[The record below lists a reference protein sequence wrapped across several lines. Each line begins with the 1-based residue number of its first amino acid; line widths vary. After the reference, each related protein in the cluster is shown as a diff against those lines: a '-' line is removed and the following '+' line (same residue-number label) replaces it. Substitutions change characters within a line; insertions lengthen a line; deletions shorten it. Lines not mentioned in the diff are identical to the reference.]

1 MSNSQPDFKALIA
14 KIAAGQTLS
23 VTDAKT
29 AFNTILSGDA
39 TPSQM
44 GAFLM
49 GLHLRGET
57 VDELI
62 GGVSVLREKATYIT
76 APDNAVDVV
85 GTGGDGHGT
94 LNISTAAAFVTAG
107 AGVPVA
113 KHGNK
118 AASSRS
124 GTADVQAVLGI
135 NTECDFSL
143 TQRAVHEAGIGFMV
157 AYRHHGAMR
166 HVGPTR
172 VELGIRTI
180 FNLLG
185 VMSNPAAVKRQLIG
199 VYDPNWMRPMAETL
213 RELGSTHIWVM
224 HGADGLDELSTTG
237 PSQVVEMKNGEIRE
251 FEITPEQY
259 GLAKVGLAALKGGT
273 PEENAEALLALL
285 QGTSGPYRDVTLL
298 NAGAAIMIGGKCA
311 TVEEGIELAAQSI
324 DDGAAFKA
332 FETLK
337 RISNE
342 KVREG

>member
-1 MSNSQPDFKALIA
+1 MINVQPSFKALIA
-14 KIAAGQTLS
+14 TIASGKTLT
-23 VTDAKT
+23 VDEAKT
-29 AFNTILSGDA
+29 AFNVILSGDA
-39 TPSQM
+39 TPAQM

-49 GLHLRGET
+49 GLHMRGET

-62 GGVSVLREKATYIT
+62 GGVTVLREKATYIT
-76 APDNAVDVV
+76 APENAVDVV

-94 LNISTAAAFVTAG
+94 LNISTAAAFITAG

-143 TQRAVHEAGIGFMV
+143 TERAIYEAGIGFMV

-172 VELGIRTI
+172 SELGIRTI

-199 VYDPNWMRPMAETL
+199 VYLPRWMRPMAETL
-213 RELGSTHIWVM
+213 RELGSTHVWIM
-224 HGADGLDELSTTG
+224 EGADGLDELTTTG
-237 PSQVVEMKNGEIRE
+237 PSRVVELKNNEITE
-251 FEITPEQY
+251 FEITPEQF
-259 GLAKVGLAALKGGT
+259 GIERVSIEALKGGT
-273 PEENAEALLALL
+273 PEENAKALMALLNGAP
-285 QGTSGPYRDVTLL
+285 GPYRDVALL
-298 NAGAAIMIGGKCA
+298 NAGAAIMIGGKCD
-311 TVEEGIELAAQSI
+311 TVGEGIALARQSI
-324 DDGAAFKA
+324 DTGAALNA
-332 FETLK
+332 FEALK

-342 KVREG
+342 TVETV

>member
-1 MSNSQPDFKALIA
+1 MSTVQPDFKALIA
-14 KIAAGQTLS
+14 KIATGKTLS
-23 VTDAKT
+23 VEEAKI
-29 AFNTILSGDA
+29 AFNIILSGDA

-76 APDNAVDVV
+76 APENAVDVV

-135 NTECDFSL
+135 NTECDFAL
-143 TQRAVHEAGIGFMV
+143 TERAVHEAGIGFMV

-172 VELGIRTI
+172 GELGIRTI

-199 VYDPNWMRPMAETL
+199 VYDPAWMRPMAETL
-213 RELGSTHIWVM
+213 RELGSSHIWVM
-224 HGADGLDELSTTG
+224 HGADGLDELTTTG
-237 PSQVVEMKNGEIRE
+237 PSQVVEMKDGAISS

-259 GLAKVGLAALKGGT
+259 GFTRVSLDDIKGGT
-273 PEENAEALLALL
+273 PQENAAALLAVLK
-285 QGTSGPYRDVTLL
+285 GEAGPYRDITLL
-298 NAGAAIMIGGKCA
+298 NAGAAIMIGGKCSR
-311 TVEEGIELAAQSI
+311 VEEGIDLARQSI
-324 DDGAAFKA
+324 DSGAALNA

-342 KVREG
+342 PGAAA

>member
-1 MSNSQPDFKALIA
+1 MNSVQPEFKVLIA
-14 KIAAGQTLS
+14 KIASGKTLT
-23 VTDAKT
+23 VDEAKT
-29 AFNTILSGDA
+29 AFNIILSGDA
-39 TPSQM
+39 TPAQM

-57 VDELI
+57 VEELV

-76 APDNAVDVV
+76 APENAVDVV

-135 NTECDFSL
+135 NTECDFAL
-143 TQRAVHEAGIGFMV
+143 TERAIREAGIGFMV

-172 VELGIRTI
+172 SELGIRTI
-180 FNLLG
+180 FHLLG

-199 VYDPNWMRPMAETL
+199 VYDPRWMRPMAKTL

-224 HGADGLDELSTTG
+224 HGSDGLDELTTTG
-237 PSQVVEMKNGEIRE
+237 PSRVVELKNGEIAE
-251 FEITPEQY
+251 FEVTPEQI
-259 GLAKVGLAALKGGT
+259 GLKKVPIEALKGGT
-273 PEENAEALLALL
+273 PERNAEALSALL
-285 QGTSGPYRDVTLL
+285 NGTPGPYRDVALL
-298 NAGAAIMIGGKCA
+298 NAGAAIMIGGKCD
-311 TVEEGIELAAQSI
+311 TVAEGIELARQSI
-324 DDGAAFKA
+324 DTGAALNA

-342 KVREG
+342 TVEVV

>member
-1 MSNSQPDFKALIA
+1 MSVSKDFKGLLSQIG
-14 KIAAGQTLS
+14 AGQSLS
-23 VTDAKT
+23 VDEAKL

-62 GGVSVLREKATYIT
+62 GGVTVLREKANYIT
-76 APDNAVDVV
+76 APEGAVDVV

-135 NTECDFSL
+135 NTECDLAL
-143 TQRAVHEAGIGFMV
+143 TEKAVHEAGIGFMV

-172 VELGIRTI
+172 VELGLRTI

-185 VMSNPAAVKRQLIG
+185 VMSNPAAVKRQLTG
-199 VYDPNWMRPMAETL
+199 VYDPRWMRPMAETL
-213 RELGSTHIWVM
+213 KELGSERVWIM
-224 HGADGLDELSTTG
+224 HGADGLDELTTTG
-237 PSQVVEMKNGEIRE
+237 PSQVVELKDGVITE
-251 FEITPEQY
+251 FEITPEE
-259 GLAKVGLAALKGGT
+259 VGLPRVGLKDIKGGT
-273 PEENAEALLALL
+273 PQENAKALLALL
-285 QGTSGPYRDVTLL
+285 NGDKGPYRDITLL
-298 NAGAAIMIGGKCA
+298 NAGAAILIGDKCETLA
-311 TVEEGIELAAQSI
+311 EGIALAAQSI
-324 DDGAAFKA
+324 DSGAARHA
-332 FETLK
+332 FEEMK
-337 RISNE
+337 RITNLSN
-342 KVREG
+342 

>member
-1 MSNSQPDFKALIA
+1 MSDVQPNFKALIA

-23 VTDAKT
+23 QTEAKT

-76 APDNAVDVV
+76 APENAVDVV

-135 NTECDFSL
+135 NTECDFEL

-166 HVGPTR
+166 HVGPAR

-199 VYDPNWMRPMAETL
+199 VYDPRWMRPMAETL
-213 RELGSTHIWVM
+213 KELGSTHIWVM
-224 HGADGLDELSTTG
+224 HGSDGLDELTTTG
-237 PSQVVEMKNGEIRE
+237 PSKVVEMKNGEFSE
-251 FEITPEQY
+251 FDITPEEF
-259 GLAKVGLAALKGGT
+259 GHKKVSLDDLKGGT
-273 PEENAEALLALL
+273 PEENAKALMALLN
-285 QGTSGPYRDVTLL
+285 GEKGPYRDVTLL

-311 TVEEGIELAAQSI
+311 TVAEGIKLAEQSI
-324 DDGAAFKA
+324 DSGKA
-332 FETLK
+332 LTSFETLK

-342 KVREG
+342 TETAG

>member
-1 MSNSQPDFKALIA
+1 MSDVQPNFKALIA

-23 VTDAKT
+23 QTEAKA

-76 APDNAVDVV
+76 APENAVDVV

-135 NTECDFSL
+135 NTECDFDL

-166 HVGPTR
+166 HVGPAR

-199 VYDPNWMRPMAETL
+199 VYDPRWMRPMAETL
-213 RELGSTHIWVM
+213 KELGSVHIWVM
-224 HGADGLDELSTTG
+224 HGSDGLDELTTTG
-237 PSQVVEMKNGEIRE
+237 PSKVVEMKNGEFSE
-251 FEITPEQY
+251 FDITPEEF
-259 GLAKVGLAALKGGT
+259 GLKKVSLNDLKGGT
-273 PEENAEALLALL
+273 PEDNAKALMALLN
-285 QGTSGPYRDVTLL
+285 GEKGPYRDVTLL
-298 NAGAAIMIGGKCA
+298 NAGAAIMIGGKCE
-311 TVEEGIELAAQSI
+311 TVAEGIRIAEQSI
-324 DDGAAFKA
+324 DTGKALNA

-342 KVREG
+342 TGAAE

>member
-1 MSNSQPDFKALIA
+1 MSVTQDFKGLLT
-14 KIAAGQTLS
+14 KIGAGGTLS
-23 VTDAKT
+23 VEEAKT
-29 AFNTILSGDA
+29 AFNIILSGDA

-62 GGVSVLREKATYIT
+62 GGVSVLREKAHYIS
-76 APDNAVDVV
+76 APEGAVDVV

-118 AASSRS
+118 AASSRA

-135 NTECDFSL
+135 NTECDLKL
-143 TQRAVHEAGIGFMV
+143 TEQAIHEAGIGFMV

-172 VELGIRTI
+172 VELGLRTI

-185 VMSNPAAVKRQLIG
+185 VMSNPAAVKRQVTG
-199 VYDPNWMRPMAETL
+199 VYDPRWMRPMAETL
-213 RELGSTHIWVM
+213 KELGSEHVWIM
-224 HGADGLDELSTTG
+224 HGADGLDELTTTG
-237 PSQVVEMKNGEIRE
+237 PSQVVELKDGALQE
-251 FEITPEQY
+251 FEITPEE
-259 GLAKVGLAALKGGT
+259 VGLERVALDKIKGGT

-285 QGTSGPYRDVTLL
+285 DGEKGPYRDVTLL
-298 NAGAAIMIGGKCA
+298 NAAAAILIGRKC
-311 TVEEGIELAAQSI
+311 TTLQEGISLAAQSI
-324 DDGAAFKA
+324 DSGKAKKA
-332 FETLK
+332 FQDMK
-337 RISNE
+337 RITNLSN
-342 KVREG
+342 

>member
-1 MSNSQPDFKALIA
+1 MSTREPDFKALIA
-14 KIAAGQTLS
+14 RIASRKTLS
-23 VTDAKT
+23 VEEAKA
-29 AFNTILSGDA
+29 AFNIILSGDA
-39 TPSQM
+39 TPAQM

-62 GGVSVLREKATYIT
+62 GGVSVLREKATYIK
-76 APDNAVDVV
+76 APENAVDVV

-135 NTECDFSL
+135 NTECDFEL
-143 TQRAVHEAGIGFMV
+143 TERALAEAGIGFMA

-166 HVGPTR
+166 HVGPVR
-172 VELGIRTI
+172 GELGIRTI

-199 VYDPNWMRPMAETL
+199 VYDPAWMRPMAETL
-213 RELGSTHIWVM
+213 RELGSVHIWVM

-237 PSQVVEMKNGEIRE
+237 PSQVVEMKAGEIRE
-251 FEITPEQY
+251 FEITPEEF
-259 GLAKVGLAALKGGT
+259 GFPRVPLEALKGGA
-273 PEENAEALLALL
+273 PEENAEALMAVLNGAA
-285 QGTSGPYRDVTLL
+285 GAYRDVTLL
-298 NAGAAIMIGGKCA
+298 NAGVAIMIGGKCER
-311 TVEEGIELAAQSI
+311 VEDGIELARRSI
-324 DDGAAFKA
+324 DSGAARKA

-342 KVREG
+342 AGAAA

>member
-1 MSNSQPDFKALIA
+1 MQNFKALVG
-14 KIAAGQTLS
+14 KVAAGQSLT
-23 VTDAKT
+23 VDETKR
-29 AFNTILSGDA
+29 AFNIILSGDA

-49 GLHLRGET
+49 GLHVRGET
-57 VDELI
+57 VDELV
-62 GGVSVLREKATYIT
+62 GAVSVLRERATYIT
-76 APDNAVDVV
+76 VPEDTVDVV

-94 LNISTAAAFVTAG
+94 QNISTAAAFVTAG

-135 NTECDFSL
+135 NTECDFAL
-143 TQRAVHEAGIGFMV
+143 TQRAVAEAGIGFMV

-172 VELGIRTI
+172 TELGIRTI

-199 VYDPNWMRPMAETL
+199 VYDPRWMRPMAETL
-213 RELGSTHIWVM
+213 RELGSKHIWVTY
-224 HGADGLDELSTTG
+224 GSDGLDELTTTG
-237 PSQVVEMKNGEIRE
+237 PSEVVEMKDGAITE
-251 FEITPEQY
+251 FTVTPEE
-259 GLAKVGLAALKGGT
+259 VGLKKVTLADLKGGT
-273 PEENAEALLALL
+273 PEDNAKALMALLRGAA
-285 QGTSGPYRDVTLL
+285 GAYRDVALL
-298 NAGAAIMIGGKCA
+298 NAGAAIMIGGKCETLA
-311 TVEEGIELAAQSI
+311 DGVELAAQSI
-324 DDGAAFKA
+324 DSGRALQA
-332 FETLK
+332 FEDLK

-342 KVREG
+342 TV

>member
-1 MSNSQPDFKALIA
+1 NVDESKS
-14 KIAAGQTLS
+14 
-23 VTDAKT
+23 
-29 AFNTILSGDA
+29 AFNIILSGDA

-62 GGVSVLREKATYIT
+62 GGVTVLRERATYIT
-76 APDNAVDVV
+76 APADAVDVV

-135 NTECDFSL
+135 NTECDFDL
-143 TQRAVHEAGIGFMV
+143 TERAVHEAGIGFMV

-172 VELGIRTI
+172 GELGIRTI

-199 VYDPNWMRPMAETL
+199 VYDPAWMRPMAETL

-224 HGADGLDELSTTG
+224 HGSDGLDELTTTG
-237 PSQVVEMKNGEIRE
+237 PSQVVEMKNGEITE
-251 FEITPEQY
+251 FEITPEQFN
-259 GLAKVGLAALKGGT
+259 LKKATLDDLKGGT
-273 PEENAEALLALL
+273 PEENAEALMDLL
-285 QGTSGPYRDVTLL
+285 KGVTGPYRDITLL
-298 NAGAAIMIGGKCA
+298 NAGAAIMIGGKCK
-311 TVEEGIELAAQSI
+311 TVEEGIALATNSIDTGRALAAF
-324 DDGAAFKA
+324 AM
-332 FETLK
+332 LK
-337 RISNE
+337 RISNAN
-342 KVREG
+342 GSI

>member
-1 MSNSQPDFKALIA
+1 MSVTQDFKSLLA
-14 KIAAGQTLS
+14 KIGAGETLS
-23 VTDAKT
+23 VQEAKI

-57 VDELI
+57 VDELV
-62 GGVSVLREKATYIT
+62 GGVSVLREKANYIT
-76 APDNAVDVV
+76 APEGAVDVV

-107 AGVPVA
+107 AGVTVA

-135 NTECDFSL
+135 NTECDLAL
-143 TQRAVHEAGIGFMV
+143 TEKAVHEAGIGFMV

-172 VELGIRTI
+172 VELGLRTI

-185 VMSNPAAVKRQLIG
+185 VMSNPAAVKRQLTG
-199 VYDPNWMRPMAETL
+199 VYDPRWMLPMAETL
-213 RELGSTHIWVM
+213 KELGSEHVWIM
-224 HGADGLDELSTTG
+224 HGADGLDELTTTG
-237 PSQVVEMKNGEIRE
+237 PSQVAELKNGTIRE
-251 FEITPEQY
+251 FEITPE
-259 GLAKVGLAALKGGT
+259 GVGLERVTLGQIKGGT
-273 PEENAEALLALL
+273 PEENADALLALL
-285 QGTSGPYRDVTLL
+285 NGEKGPYRDVTLL
-298 NAGAAIMIGGKCA
+298 NAGAAILIGGKCE
-311 TVEEGIELAAQSI
+311 TVQEGIKLGSEAI
-324 DDGAAFKA
+324 DSGRALNA
-332 FETLK
+332 FEEMK
-337 RISNE
+337 RITNLSN
-342 KVREG
+342 

>member
-1 MSNSQPDFKALIA
+1 MSENMQNFKALVG
-14 KIAAGQTLS
+14 KVAAGQSLT
-23 VTDAKT
+23 VDETKR
-29 AFNTILSGDA
+29 AFNIILSGDA

-49 GLHLRGET
+49 GLHVRGET
-57 VDELI
+57 VDELV
-62 GGVSVLREKATYIT
+62 GAVSVLRERATYIT
-76 APDNAVDVV
+76 VPEDTVDVV

-94 LNISTAAAFVTAG
+94 QNISTAAAFVTAG

-135 NTECDFSL
+135 NTECDFAL
-143 TQRAVHEAGIGFMV
+143 TQRAVAEAGIGFMV

-172 VELGIRTI
+172 TELGIRTI

-199 VYDPNWMRPMAETL
+199 VYDPRWMRPMAETL
-213 RELGSTHIWVM
+213 RELGSKHIWVTY
-224 HGADGLDELSTTG
+224 GSDGLDELTTTG
-237 PSQVVEMKNGEIRE
+237 PSEVVEMKDGAITE
-251 FEITPEQY
+251 FTVTPEE
-259 GLAKVGLAALKGGT
+259 VGLKKVTLADLKGGT
-273 PEENAEALLALL
+273 PEDNAKALMALLRGAA
-285 QGTSGPYRDVTLL
+285 GAYRDVALL
-298 NAGAAIMIGGKCA
+298 NAGAAIMIGGKCETLA
-311 TVEEGIELAAQSI
+311 DGVELAAQSI
-324 DDGAAFKA
+324 DSGRALQA
-332 FETLK
+332 FEDLK

-342 KVREG
+342 TV

>member
-1 MSNSQPDFKALIA
+1 MSEIQPNFKALIG
-14 KIAAGQTLS
+14 KIASGETLS
-23 VTDAKT
+23 VEEAKT

-76 APDNAVDVV
+76 APENAVDVV

-135 NTECDFSL
+135 NTECDFEL

-199 VYDPNWMRPMAETL
+199 VYDPRWMRPMAETL
-213 RELGSTHIWVM
+213 RELGSVHIWVM
-224 HGADGLDELSTTG
+224 HGSDGLDELTTTG
-237 PSQVVEMKNGEIRE
+237 PSQVVEMKNGEISE
-251 FEITPEQY
+251 FDVTPEQF
-259 GLAKVGLAALKGGT
+259 GLEKVALANLKGGT
-273 PEENAEALLALL
+273 PEDNAKALMALLK
-285 QGTSGPYRDVTLL
+285 GDPGPYRDVTLL
-298 NAGAAIMIGGKCA
+298 NAGAAIMIGGKCE
-311 TVEEGIELAAQSI
+311 TVEEGIKLAEQSI
-324 DDGAAFKA
+324 DSGAALKA

-337 RISNE
+337 HISNE
-342 KVREG
+342 QGQDG

>member
-1 MSNSQPDFKALIA
+1 MSTVQPDFKALIA
-14 KIAAGQTLS
+14 KIATGKTLS
-23 VTDAKT
+23 VEEAKI
-29 AFNTILSGDA
+29 AFNIILSGDA

-76 APDNAVDVV
+76 APENAVDVV

-135 NTECDFSL
+135 NTECDFTL
-143 TQRAVHEAGIGFMV
+143 TERAVHEAGIGFMV

-172 VELGIRTI
+172 GELGIRTI

-199 VYDPNWMRPMAETL
+199 VYDPAWMRPMAETL
-213 RELGSTHIWVM
+213 RELGSSHIWVM
-224 HGADGLDELSTTG
+224 HGADGLDELTTTG
-237 PSQVVEMKNGEIRE
+237 PSQVVEMKDGAISS

-259 GLAKVGLAALKGGT
+259 GFTRVSLDDIKGGT
-273 PEENAEALLALL
+273 PEENAAALLAVLK
-285 QGTSGPYRDVTLL
+285 GEAGPYRDITLL
-298 NAGAAIMIGGKCA
+298 NAGAAIMIGGKCSS
-311 TVEEGIELAAQSI
+311 VEEGIDLARQSI
-324 DDGAAFKA
+324 DGGAALNA
-332 FETLK
+332 FEKLK

-342 KVREG
+342 PGAAA

>member
-14 KIAAGQTLS
+14 KIAAGQTLT

-199 VYDPNWMRPMAETL
+199 VYDPSWMRPMAETL

-259 GLAKVGLAALKGGT
+259 GLAKVELAALKGGT
-273 PEENAEALLALL
+273 PEENAEALMALL
-285 QGTSGPYRDVTLL
+285 QGASGPYRDVTLL

-311 TVEEGIELAAQSI
+311 TVEEGIKLAAQSI
-324 DDGAAFKA
+324 DDGAALTA

-342 KVREG
+342 KVQEG

>member
-1 MSNSQPDFKALIA
+1 MTDNMQNFKALVA

-23 VTDAKT
+23 MEETRQ
-29 AFNTILSGDA
+29 AFNIILSGDA

-57 VDELI
+57 VDELV
-62 GGVSVLREKATYIT
+62 GAVSVMREKATYIT
-76 APDNAVDVV
+76 APDGAVDVV

-94 LNISTAAAFVTAG
+94 LNISTAAAFITAG

-113 KHGNK
+113 KHGNR
-118 AASSRS
+118 AASSKS

-135 NTECDFSL
+135 NTECDFAL
-143 TQRAVHEAGIGFMV
+143 TQRAVVEAGIGFMA

-199 VYDPNWMRPMAETL
+199 VYDPRWMRPMAETL
-213 RELGSTHIWVM
+213 RELGSEHIWVTY
-224 HGADGLDELSTTG
+224 GSDGLDELTTTG
-237 PSQVVEMKNGEIRE
+237 PSEVVEMKDGEIRE
-251 FEITPEQY
+251 FTVTPEEA
-259 GLAKVGLAALKGGT
+259 GLTKVTLDDLKGGT
-273 PEENAEALLALL
+273 PQENAKALMALLN
-285 QGTSGPYRDVTLL
+285 GETGPYRDVALL
-298 NAGAAIMIGGKCA
+298 NAGAAILISGKSDDLLG
-311 TVEEGIELAAQSI
+311 GIERASEAI
-324 DDGAAFKA
+324 DSGRALTA

-337 RISNE
+337 SISNE
-342 KVREG
+342 AVS

>member
-1 MSNSQPDFKALIA
+1 MGGMLDFKALIA
-14 KIAAGQTLS
+14 KIAAGETL
-23 VTDAKT
+23 DIDQAKR
-29 AFNTILSGDA
+29 AFNIILSGDA

-62 GGVSVLREKATYIT
+62 GGVSVLREKAKYIT
-76 APDNAVDVV
+76 APEGAIDVV

-94 LNISTAAAFVTAG
+94 LNISTAAAFVVAG

-135 NTECDFSL
+135 NTECDLSL
-143 TQRAVHEAGIGFMV
+143 TEKAVHEAGIGFMV

-185 VMSNPAAVKRQLIG
+185 VMSNPAAVKRQLTG
-199 VYDPNWMRPMAETL
+199 VYDRRWMRPMAETL
-213 RELGSTHIWVM
+213 KELGSEHVWIM
-224 HGADGLDELSTTG
+224 HGSDGLDELTTTG
-237 PSQVVEMKNGEIRE
+237 PSYVVEMKHGTITE
-251 FEITPEQY
+251 FEITPEQF
-259 GLAKVGLAALKGGT
+259 GLERVPLAALKGGT
-273 PEENAEALLALL
+273 PEENARHLEALLD
-285 QGTSGPYRDVTLL
+285 GKTGPYRDVTLL
-298 NAGAAIMIGGKCA
+298 NAGAAILIGGKCD
-311 TVEEGIELAAQSI
+311 TVEEGIRLAADSI
-324 DDGAAFKA
+324 DSGRARHAM
-332 FETLK
+332 EELK
-337 RISNE
+337 RITNMSIPNQ
-342 KVREG
+342 

>member
-1 MSNSQPDFKALIA
+1 MKNVQPSFKALIA
-14 KIAAGQTLS
+14 TIASGKTLT
-23 VTDAKT
+23 VDEAKA
-29 AFNTILSGDA
+29 AFNIILSGDA
-39 TPSQM
+39 TPAQM

-76 APDNAVDVV
+76 APENAVDVV

-94 LNISTAAAFVTAG
+94 LNISTAAAFITAG

-135 NTECDFSL
+135 NTECDFAL
-143 TQRAVHEAGIGFMV
+143 TERAIHEAGIGFMV

-172 VELGIRTI
+172 GELGIRTI

-199 VYDPNWMRPMAETL
+199 VYDMRWMHPMAETL
-213 RELGSTHIWVM
+213 RKLGSTHIWIM
-224 HGADGLDELSTTG
+224 EGSDGLDELTTTG
-237 PSQVVEMKNGEIRE
+237 PSRVVEMKDGDITE
-251 FEITPEQY
+251 FEITPEQF
-259 GLAKVGLAALKGGT
+259 GIQKVSLEELKGGT
-273 PEENAEALLALL
+273 PEENAKALMALLN
-285 QGTSGPYRDVTLL
+285 GTPGPYRDVALL
-298 NAGAAIMIGGKCA
+298 NAGAAIMIGGKCD
-311 TVEEGIELAAQSI
+311 TVAEGIELARQSI
-324 DDGAAFKA
+324 DTGAALSA
-332 FETLK
+332 FEALK

-342 KVREG
+342 TVKAV